1 MMIIITIMTDNNND
15 DHNNDNAN
23 DDDDDNDNDIDNNN
37 NRYAYAFSTRRC
49 CDAQCIWECVGSS
62 TFLCLGEVTD
72 VRTETFCVLVL
83 RDRNN
88 LLCRDTCLKQ
98 RCDSWC
104 AYAVTCVFLRK
115 TSMLWNSLHHIRE
128 SVLAQRLS
136 WEPPVRRYTLGWIL
150 KKSVAFFI
158 KSWQVHLE
166 DIHSRSIHS
175 NIAVVLVSLA
185 VTSLVVFRRF
195 SDIHCVVRV
204 SFTVTF

>member
-1 MMIIITIMTDNNND
+1 MVMMIIITIMTDNSND

-23 DDDDDNDNDIDNNN
+23 ADDDDDDDDNDDDIDNNN
-37 NRYAYAFSTRRC
+37 KRHAYAFSTRRC
-49 CDAQCIWECVGSS
+49 CDVQCIWECVGSS

-98 RCDSWC
+98 RCDNWC
-104 AYAVTCVFLRK
+104 AYAVTCV
-115 TSMLWNSLHHIRE
+115 
-128 SVLAQRLS
+128 
-136 WEPPVRRYTLGWIL
+136 
-150 KKSVAFFI
+150 
-158 KSWQVHLE
+158 SWQVHLE
-166 DIHSRSIHS
+166 DIHSRSMHS

-185 VTSLVVFRRF
+185 VTSLVVLRRF